1 MYNFHFVYLGVYWKF
16 FETQLMKILH
26 FILFS
31 IIVLPNIALAQQDNP
46 ELQKMYDE
54 DQSARMSNNIDW
66 TTLSKQD
73 KKRENRV
80 FEMIQSGKIV
90 TAKDYYNSAM
100 IFQHGNDTIASSMAV
115 KHMKKA
121 VELDP
126 TINKWLLAAAIDRD
140 LMRRNQPQIYGTQF
154 IKNDETGGK
163 FVRYKIDS
171 TKITD
176 VQRIEFNV
184 ETLKEQ
190 KIKEQLL
197 NATSL
202 TNLLEG
208 KTLKERIKLIRTEY
222 KKGVNSNYDINL
234 SDLILYVND
243 LLDNEKINEASEI
256 AKLCVQLYPNESYSY
271 ISYGAILLKQNYK
284 QDAIK
289 VFYKALELNPNDT
302 DIRAI
307 LNHID

>member
-1 MYNFHFVYLGVYWKF
+1 MYNFHFVYLGVYWKL

-31 IIVLPNIALAQQDNP
+31 IIMLPNIALAQQDNP
-46 ELQKMYDE
+46 ELKKMYDE

-73 KKRENRV
+73 KERENRV

-126 TINKWLLAAAIDRD
+126 TIDKWLLAAAIDRD
-140 LMRRNQPQIYGTQF
+140 LMRKDEPQIFGTQF
-154 IKNDETGGK
+154 IKNNETNGK
-163 FVRYKIDS
+163 FIRYKIDT
-171 TKITD
+171 TKVSD
-176 VQRIEFNV
+176 EERIKYNV

-197 NATSL
+197 NANSL
-202 TNLLEG
+202 ANLIEGKSFKESIELIKTEHKKGQKSNYNLDVTELTLYANNLLKNNMIDE
-208 KTLKERIKLIRTEY
+208 
-222 KKGVNSNYDINL
+222 S
-234 SDLILYVND
+234 
-243 LLDNEKINEASEI
+243 SEI
-256 AKLCVQLYPNESYSY
+256 VKLCIELYPNESFSY
-271 ISYGAILLKQNYK
+271 TMYGIILLKQSK
-284 QDAIK
+284 KEEAIK
-289 VFYKALELNPNDT
+289 NFKKALELNPNDNDT
-302 DIRAI
+302 KTI
-307 LNHID
+307 LNQIN